1 MAGKRDT
8 KMVVSRRCRGTGE
21 GHAHKLVWKLYLM
34 SKCVAFKVLLVL
46 DNVPGHRKGLCLAYL
61 NTQVEYL
68 S

>member
-46 DNVPGHRKGLCLAYL
+46 DNVPGQPEDIDVSLPDI
-61 NTQVEYL
+61 EI
-68 S
+68 